1 MFLFLL
7 FVVFIMCNLYLQVHL
22 SAEAITVCGDEIVMP
37 PLIVLD
43 RDEEEAH
50 YNLINIYEGCHFSLA
65 NRWPLN
71 QTWLYVDETGLHT
84 IAIDREHESIAF
96 MTISQVQVEI
106 TLHCETDEIRV
117 KRSLNS
123 ESLDPY
129 DYGTSKW
136 VLTDTILYNS
146 RRSLV
151 NLIVNDINDN
161 APVFVG
167 KEREPIAVGYPVAAL
182 EERVLPRSLAELQV
196 IVLMNF
202 VCYNSEEHS

>member
-1 MFLFLL
+1 MTVDDFYIISK
-7 FVVFIMCNLYLQVHL
+7 FVFFLQVYL

-43 RDEEEAH
+43 RDEEEPH
-50 YNLINIYEGCHFSLA
+50 YNLINLNDGCYFMLA
-65 NRWPLN
+65 NRWPLD
-71 QTWLYVDETGLHT
+71 QDWVYVNETGLHT
-84 IAIDREHESIAF
+84 RSIDREHLSIAF
-96 MTISQVQVEI
+96 MTLSQVQVEI
-106 TLHCETDEIRV
+106 TLHCDTDETRV
-117 KRSLNS
+117 KRSLTS
-123 ESLDPY
+123 QSSDPY

-167 KEREPIAVGYPVAAL
+167 KDQEPIAVGYPVPEL
-182 EERVLPRSLAELQV
+182 EDRVLPRSLAELQV
-196 IVLMNF
+196 STFYCVF
-202 VCYNSEEHS
+202 EFH